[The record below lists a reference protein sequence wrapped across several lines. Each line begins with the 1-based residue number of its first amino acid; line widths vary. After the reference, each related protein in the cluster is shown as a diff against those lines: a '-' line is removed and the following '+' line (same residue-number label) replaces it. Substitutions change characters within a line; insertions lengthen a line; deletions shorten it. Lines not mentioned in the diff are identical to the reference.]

1 MKTIEL
7 SEDTYNEL
15 AMLAEPFESP
25 ESVIIR
31 LIAERITTGN
41 RETAQPLGAE
51 GRLFTNREIQEL
63 TCSP

>member
-41 RETAQPLGAE
+41 RETAI
-51 GRLFTNREIQEL
+51 RSRRTFVH
-63 TCSP
+63 